1 MKNQKTPIIIAVV
14 VVLLLLLAI
23 PTCSSYNGMVTKSE
37 EADQAWGEVQNQY
50 QRRFD
55 LIPNLVATVKGYAAH
70 EQNTLQGVTNA
81 RVGMPSD
88 SAMMAAYNE
97 AMASRSTDPANARY
111 AQAQQE
117 LQRQMSIYVNAVHEA
132 YPDLKASKNFEDLQ
146 YELSGT
152 ENRVEKARH
161 DYTEAVKDYNLKV
174 KRFPGSIVASLF
186 GFDAKPQFEAEQQA
200 QSAPKVEF

>member
-1 MKNQKTPIIIAVV
+1 MAKNKTAIIIGVI
-14 VVLLLLLAI
+14 VLALLVLI
-23 PTCSSYNGMVTKSE
+23 VPTCSSYNSMVTTGE

-55 LIPNLVATVKGYAAH
+55 LVPNLVSTVKGYAAH
-70 EQNTLQGVTNA
+70 EQQTLQGVTNA
-81 RVGMPSD
+81 RVGIPSD
-88 SAMMAAYNE
+88 TAMLDAYSKALAA
-97 AMASRSTDPANARY
+97 RSTDPANAEY
-111 AQAQQE
+111 ARAQQE

-132 YPDLKASKNFEDLQ
+132 YPDLKASQNFQALQ
-146 YELSGT
+146 DELAGT

-161 DYTEAVKDYNLKV
+161 DYTNAVKAYNLKV

-186 GFDAKPQFEAEQQA
+186 GFEPKAQFEAESQA

>member
-1 MKNQKTPIIIAVV
+1 MKNQKTAIIIAAVV
-14 VVLLLLLAI
+14 LGVLLLI
-23 PTCSSYNGMVTKSE
+23 VPTCSSYNGMVTKSE

-55 LIPNLVATVKGYAAH
+55 LIPNLVSTVKGYAAH
-70 EQNTLQGVTNA
+70 EQQTLQGVTNA
-81 RVGMPSD
+81 RVGVPSD

-97 AMASRSTDPANARY
+97 ALAARSTDPANARY

-146 YELSGT
+146 YELAGT

-161 DYTEAVKDYNLKV
+161 DYTKAVKEYNLKV
-174 KRFPGSIVASLF
+174 KRFPGSIVASIF
-186 GFDAKPQFEAEQQA
+186 GMEPKDQFAAEERA